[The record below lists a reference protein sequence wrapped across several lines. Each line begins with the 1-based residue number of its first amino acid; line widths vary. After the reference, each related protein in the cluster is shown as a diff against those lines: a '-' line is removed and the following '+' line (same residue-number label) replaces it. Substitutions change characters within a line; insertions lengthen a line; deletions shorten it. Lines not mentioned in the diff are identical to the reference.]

1 MEARPGMRE
10 STTLGR
16 LGLGVAL
23 GASLVVVLDFSIVN
37 VALPALGVAMGVS
50 TTTSE
55 WVVTAYA
62 LTFGGLLVLGG
73 RASDF
78 FGRRRMLLVGLVVF
92 GLASAAGGVAANFSL
107 LAASRAVQGA
117 AAALVAPA
125 ALSILTTSYPEG
137 PARNRVLGY
146 FGVTASVGFVVGL
159 VAGGIL
165 VDTVGWRGVFFVNV
179 PVCLALVMVGS
190 KVLPAGTIVAGSR
203 HLDLPGAVLVTSG
216 TAALVY
222 APTLGTN
229 DGWTSLAFVGCML
242 VSSALLGAFVFVERR
257 SPQPLIPLRIFRHH
271 LLVIGDAVS
280 GLQGAWNAGEVLV
293 LSLYCQQVL
302 GYSPLVS
309 GLVAVPQGIG
319 GLLRGVFG
327 ARLIDRIG
335 LKPFLAGNCL
345 LVAVSTFAL
354 FRVPV
359 TTHYPVLGIVLLAFG
374 FGSTNVVF
382 GSTVAASTGIVNN
395 EQGLA
400 GALVNA
406 TRQIGAAVGV
416 AVLLSIVAID
426 AGAQASTAQLAAGYR
441 LALACAAGVAAAA
454 ALLSLRIRGGRVTP
468 NAPTVEVEDNPSL
481 TAVTPAE
488 ELVGAVSTSRRR
500 TERQSFAHRHDWE
513 HNQRAISH

>member
-1 MEARPGMRE
+1 MR

-16 LGLGVAL
+16 LGLGVTL

-37 VALPALGVAMGVS
+37 VALPALSVAMGVS

-55 WVVTAYA
+55 WVITAYA

-78 FGRRRMLLVGLVVF
+78 FGRRRMLLAGLVVF
-92 GLASAAGGVAANFSL
+92 ALASATGGVAVSFSL
-107 LAASRAVQGA
+107 LAASRAVQGV
-117 AAALVAPA
+117 AAALVMPA

-146 FGVTASVGFVVGL
+146 FGMTASAGFVVGL

-179 PVCLALVMVGS
+179 PVCLALATVGS
-190 KVLPAGTIVAGSR
+190 KVLPAEITEAGPR
-203 HLDLPGAVLVTSG
+203 RLDLPGAVLVTSG

-229 DGWTSLAFVGCML
+229 DGWASLPFVACLL
-242 VSSALLGAFVFVERR
+242 VSSMLFGAFVVVERR
-257 SPQPLIPLRIFRHH
+257 SPQPLVPLGIFRHRT
-271 LLVIGDAVS
+271 LVLGDVLS
-280 GLQGAWNAGEVLV
+280 GLMGAWVAGEVLV
-293 LSLYCQQVL
+293 LSLYSQQVL
-302 GYSPLVS
+302 GYSPLVA
-309 GLVAVPQGIG
+309 GFVALPQGLG
-319 GLLRGVFG
+319 GLLRGVLG
-327 ARLIDRIG
+327 TRLIDRIG
-335 LKPFLAGNCL
+335 LRAFLAGNCL
-345 LVAVSTFAL
+345 LAAVSVFAL
-354 FRVPV
+354 FRFPV
-359 TTHYPVLGIVLLAFG
+359 TTHYPGLGLVLLAFG

-382 GSTVAASTGIVNN
+382 GSTVAASSSVVNR

-426 AGAQASTAQLAAGYR
+426 ATAHASNAQLAAGYR

-454 ALLSLRIRGGRVTP
+454 AVLSVGIPARGATRDSQQRVVT
-468 NAPTVEVEDNPSL
+468 
-481 TAVTPAE
+481 TAEAE
-488 ELVGAVSTSRRR
+488 EAGTVLVAIRPGSRGR
-500 TERQSFAHRHDWE
+500 ERPSSGRLSE
-513 HNQRAISH
+513 